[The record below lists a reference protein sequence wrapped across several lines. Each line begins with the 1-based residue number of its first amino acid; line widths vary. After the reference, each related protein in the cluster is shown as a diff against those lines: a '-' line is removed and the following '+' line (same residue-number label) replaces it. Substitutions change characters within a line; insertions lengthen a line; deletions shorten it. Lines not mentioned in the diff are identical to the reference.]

1 MRQVRNPQM
10 KLGEICIEDIELDL
24 KSRDDIPALL
34 LGLQHLYA
42 DGHFRSRLFALLEE
56 HILPGTDR
64 TVGRPGMEMWR
75 ILVMG
80 VVKQGLGCDFDRLRE
95 LVNEHMTLRRFLG
108 HADVWDNHR
117 YNYQNLVDNVSLL
130 SPELLA
136 AVNGLVVESGHAVA
150 RKKPGAPLAGRCD
163 SFVAETDVHYPTD
176 VSLLWDA
183 MRCLLR
189 ETGRAAE
196 KSGAGGWR
204 QWKHLSRSVRRLFHR
219 VRATRRARPE
229 HVEAY
234 LARCLELAARAEAD
248 LADLAAHG
256 AKAWEIVEIEG
267 YIAHAKRQIDQI
279 DRRLLKGET
288 IPHGEKVF
296 SIFEPHTR
304 WISKGK
310 HPCFESSP
318 DSAFSGGFRRSC
330 SGFSTSRPQA
340 RPQAGAMRACRGSPA
355 AVT

>member
-1 MRQVRNPQM
+1 M
-10 KLGEICIEDIELDL
+10 
-24 KSRDDIPALL
+24 
-34 LGLQHLYA
+34 
-42 DGHFRSRLFALLEE
+42 
-56 HILPGTDR
+56 
-64 TVGRPGMEMWR
+64 
-75 ILVMG
+75 
-80 VVKQGLGCDFDRLRE
+80 
-95 LVNEHMTLRRFLG
+95 
-108 HADVWDNHR
+108 
-117 YNYQNLVDNVSLL
+117 SLL
-130 SPELLA
+130 RPELLVV
-136 AVNGLVVESGHAVA
+136 VNGLVVESGHAVA
-150 RKKPGAPLAGRCD
+150 GKKPGAPLGGRCD

-189 ETGRAAE
+189 AAGRSAE
-196 KSGAGGWR
+196 ESGVSGWR
-204 QWKHLSRSVRRLFHR
+204 QWKHLTRLARRLFHR
-219 VRATRRARPE
+219 VRATRRAARPE

-234 LARCLELAARAEAD
+234 LGRCLELVARAEAS

-256 AKAWEIVEIEG
+256 VKAWEIVEIEG

-279 DRRLLKGET
+279 DRRLLKGGT
-288 IPHGEKVF
+288 IPQDEKVF